1 MYKKVNRTI
10 ILLFSLLLIAGV
22 GNAQRKKVASPFMF
36 IQLTDPQFGF
46 IDPGKGFGKET
57 ELYEKAVRAINRLK
71 PDFVVITGDFVN
83 GTKDRAQIAEFKRIT
98 ATIDSKIPVYYT
110 PGNHDIG
117 NVPDS
122 LNIDTYL
129 KDYGYD
135 RFSFRHKN
143 SQFIGFNSCLIKSN
157 TPIFEKTQFDWLKKT
172 VAKSKKAAHII
183 LFCHHSFFINSFD
196 EPETYSNIGTEGR
209 KKYLDLFSANK
220 VEAIFSGHLHNNASA
235 RFGAIELVTT
245 SALGKPLGNAPSG
258 LRIVKIF
265 NDRIEHQYYGLDEI
279 PEKVT
284 FN

>member
-1 MYKKVNRTI
+1 MKIFKTT
-10 ILLFSLLLIAGV
+10 ILLALLLMVASA
-22 GNAQRKKVASPFMF
+22 GNAQRKKVASPFFF

-46 IDPGKGFGKET
+46 IDPGKGFEKET

-83 GTKDRAQIAEFKRIT
+83 STKDRSQITEFKRIT
-98 ATIDSKIPVYYT
+98 ATIDPKIPVYFV

-117 NVPDS
+117 NVADS
-122 LNIDTYL
+122 LNVGIYL

-143 SQFIGFNSCLIKSN
+143 CQFIGFNSCLIKSN
-157 TPIFEKTQFDWLKKT
+157 TPNLEKSQYDWLKET
-172 VAKSKKAAHII
+172 TAKSKKAAHTI
-183 LFCHHSFFINSFD
+183 LFCHHPFFIKSFD
-196 EPETYSNIGTEGR
+196 EPETYSNIGAEGR
-209 KKYLDLFSANK
+209 KKYLDLFSANE

-235 RFGAIELVTT
+235 RFGTIEVVTT

-258 LRIVKIF
+258 LRIVKVF

>member
-1 MYKKVNRTI
+1 MGT
-10 ILLFSLLLIAGV
+10 
-22 GNAQRKKVASPFMF
+22 GNAQRKKVASPFFF

-46 IDPGKGFGKET
+46 IDPGKGFEKET

-83 GTKDRAQIAEFKRIT
+83 SSNDRSQIAEFKRIS

-117 NVPDS
+117 NIPDN
-122 LNIDTYL
+122 LNIDIYI

-135 RFSFRHKN
+135 RFSFRHKKC
-143 SQFIGFNSCLIKSN
+143 QFIGFNSCLIKSN
-157 TPIFEKTQFDWLKKT
+157 TPIFEKSQFDWLKKM
-172 VAKSKKAAHII
+172 VAKSKKADHII
-183 LFCHHSFFINSFD
+183 LFCHHPFFINSLD
-196 EPETYSNIGTEGR
+196 EPETYSNIGIERR

-220 VEAIFSGHLHNNASA
+220 VEAIFSGHLHNNATPLY
-235 RFGAIELVTT
+235 GKIQLVTT

-265 NDRIEHQYYGLDEI
+265 NDKIEHQYYGLDEI